1 MEGVVLRPE
10 NARGGWR
17 PPKARRDPRG
27 GCDEK
32 HIRNVFART
41 FSGPEMPK
49 HPAMPQDPL
58 QRILRVRTLLLITV
72 ALAACDYGGSPSGSV
87 SAANVQDPN
96 PAPVAAALT
105 WEEATGPVT
114 GYRVWESRNGGI
126 FRRKND
132 VSEAEV
138 RVEGMPG
145 DTLQVQVAAFDAQGN
160 TGPRSDPSDT
170 LVFEDSYVSVAPPAA
185 QALANTGSEGG
196 TVSALAAPL
205 PSDVVTDGLAA
216 IDDDPAGTTVGDDG
230 DALAEVRLDMS
241 GDGISDLLW
250 ESVEGDL
257 LRVTDSDRA
266 VVATFDRPAEAWSLV
281 AMADIDGD
289 GLTDLLWAQDSGA
302 LALSRMGL
310 SLPGQPVLD
319 LTAVGTLGEREQIP
333 ATGDFD
339 GDGASEVL
347 VQDSDSGALS
357 VWSLA
362 PGAAPVVE
370 ALGLAPALGQVVAGS
385 RDYDGDDRDDLLLQG
400 TDGALTVWLLDS
412 AGFRAQVT
420 LGVAAGGEVL
430 ASGDFDGDGVD
441 DVARRDANG
450 GVELLMLGAGFE
462 TPAVVAGLATG
473 AELERAGSGDF
484 DGDGRSDLLWRAANG
499 DLVAW
504 LMNPGLA
511 IEVVTVAPDAGW
523 NLIADWR

>member
-1 MEGVVLRPE
+1 MR
-10 NARGGWR
+10 A
-17 PPKARRDPRG
+17 
-27 GCDEK
+27 
-32 HIRNVFART
+32 
-41 FSGPEMPK
+41 
-49 HPAMPQDPL
+49 
-58 QRILRVRTLLLITV
+58 LLLIAV

-96 PAPVAAALT
+96 PALVEAALT
-105 WEEATGPVT
+105 WEEPSTGEPT
-114 GYRVWESRNGGI
+114 GYHVWKSRNGGE
-126 FRRKND
+126 FQPAPD
-132 VSEAEV
+132 VPGNEV
-138 RVEGMPG
+138 SISGLPG
-145 DTLQVQVAAFDAQGN
+145 ETLQVQVAAFDALGN
-160 TGPRSDPSDT
+160 TGPRSEPSEM
-170 LVFEDSYVSVAPPAA
+170 LVFEDNYVSVAPPSA
-185 QALANTGSEGG
+185 QALASAAPEAGI
-196 TVSALAAPL
+196 VSALAAPL
-205 PSDVVTDGLAA
+205 PSDVATDGPAA
-216 IDDDPAGTTVGDDG
+216 IDDDPAGEDDG
-230 DALAEVRLDMS
+230 ALAKVRLDMS
-241 GDGISDLLW
+241 GDGITDLLW
-250 ESVEGDL
+250 ESVDGDL

-281 AMADIDGD
+281 AMADLDGD

-319 LTAVGTLGEREQIP
+319 FTEVGALGAGEQIP

-347 VQDSDSGALS
+347 VQDSNSGALS

-370 ALGLAPALGQVVAGS
+370 ELGFASAPGQAVAGS
-385 RDYDGDDRDDLLLQG
+385 LDYDGDDRDDLLFQG
-400 TDGALTVWLLDS
+400 TDGALSVWLLDS
-412 AGFRAQVT
+412 AGFREQAT
-420 LGVAAGGEVL
+420 LGGAAGGEVL

-462 TPAVVAGLATG
+462 APAVVAGLASG
-473 AELERAGSGDF
+473 ADLERAGAGDF